1 MLSQSLYIFGSKL
14 VGYGVRLVLPY
25 FLVRLLT
32 VADFGAY
39 RQFFLLEVYIGAL
52 FQLGLN
58 QALYYFIPR
67 DLRNAGAYFLNTVLM
82 NVIVTAVAFTVI
94 GMAVGPLSRWLNMS
108 ILHDAFWKLAS
119 YVVILML
126 AIACDCY
133 LTASQNVKAAAFFE
147 IAGQTLVSVFCVAA
161 AFLTLRLDAVL
172 IALVAARALQ
182 LLAMLVY
189 IHWRLHGFRAERY
202 FFGIREQIR
211 YGIVLGSSGTIFS
224 MLTRLH
230 EFFVSRYYGTEAY
243 AVYSAGCTELPFIQM
258 FVQSLAVVSLGQFAL
273 LEQQKDWEGIR
284 QLWRRILTSCYAA
297 SLPFVLL
304 LLLVSKPLILFM
316 FTGTY
321 ADAVPI
327 FRINTLIKLGLV
339 FNSSM
344 VLRAMSRNDISI
356 WANAVSLVLAP
367 VLLYAGMV
375 LGGMV
380 GIIAAQAVL
389 MIGSRL
395 IGNMFMNRII
405 PVYLPY
411 TVGPADLLAFYRESW
426 TKVCGMLAVLRYG
439 SSSASY
445 RGPRGD

>member
-1 MLSQSLYIFGSKL
+1 MLTQSLYIFGSKL

-82 NVIVTAVAFTVI
+82 NVFVTAVAFTVI
-94 GMAVGPLSRWLNMS
+94 GLTVGPLSRWLNMS

-133 LTASQNVKAAAFFE
+133 LTASQNVKAAAVFE
-147 IAGQTLVSVFCVAA
+147 VAGQTLVSVFCVVA

-202 FFGIREQIR
+202 FFGIRKQIR

-224 MLTRLH
+224 MLVRLH

-258 FVQSLAVVSLGQFAL
+258 FVQSLAVVALGQFAL

-284 QLWRRILTSCYAA
+284 LLWRRILTSCYAA
-297 SLPFVLL
+297 ALPFVLL

-316 FTGTY
+316 FTDAY
-321 ADAVPI
+321 ADAIPI
-327 FRINTLIKLGLV
+327 FRINTLVKLGLV

-356 WANAVSLVLAP
+356 WANAVSLLLAP
-367 VLLYAGMV
+367 VLLYAGMA

-405 PVYLPY
+405 PVHLPY
-411 TVGPADLLAFYRESW
+411 TVGLSDLLAFYRESW
-426 TKVCGMLAVLRYG
+426 TKARGMLAVLRYG
-439 SSSASY
+439 SSTASF